1 MKQMNYQTASMKA
14 LKCFETVRKSMRCD
28 LIEKD
33 AQFRQ
38 LTVLESTGRSDDLCS
53 VLFEIEFCGKDG
65 DNYRIVWVR
74 VHFDEE
80 VGITSCLEE
89 SSIKEV
95 K

>member
-1 MKQMNYQTASMKA
+1 MKTMNYQTASMKA
-14 LKCFETVRKSMRCD
+14 LRCFENVRKSVRCD

-38 LTVLESTGRSDDLCS
+38 LTVLESAGRSDDLLT

-65 DNYRIVWVR
+65 DNYRTVWVR
-74 VHFDEE
+74 VRANEEMGIVAVLDEW
-80 VGITSCLEE
+80 T
-89 SSIKEV
+89 IKEV

>member
-14 LKCFETVRKSMRCD
+14 LNCFEKVRKCTRCD

-38 LTVLESTGRSDDLCS
+38 LTVLESAGKGDDLCA

-65 DNYRIVWVR
+65 DNYRTVWVR
-74 VHFDEE
+74 VRFDEE
-80 VGITSCLEE
+80 TGITSILDEWT
-89 SSIKEV
+89 IKEV